1 MTSRGFPEHPTPLP
15 ATERTPVVDAVRGLA
30 LLGILLV
37 NMSFYAQPIAA
48 ALRGPP
54 PATGRLDRIVEGTIE
69 LLAEGKSYPLFALLF
84 GFGLHV
90 QLTRAG
96 TSFRWVQ
103 ARRLAVL
110 AAIGAAHALLLWSG
124 DILLVYAVL
133 GALALAFVRRRPRT
147 LLLWALLLLTL
158 PVAVWLAAASVR
170 HLLGLPP
177 PSPVARPDL
186 AALAAQGWQRYGQ
199 GSYLE
204 VTRQRARDY
213 ALLIPSL
220 LRMAP
225 PMLAMVLTG
234 LWVAR
239 RRVLQDPTAHR
250 RWLLGVLAVCLPLGL
265 VVSAAAQRP
274 GGRLLLAFDG
284 PPLAFA
290 YAAALALLS
299 TRRRLT
305 LLEAAGRMP
314 LSNYLLQSLVCTTI
328 FYGYGAGL
336 LGRLG
341 PAALAV
347 LAVAVWGGQLV
358 LSTLWL
364 RRFRCGP
371 LEGLWRSLTYARWQ
385 RWRR

>member
-1 MTSRGFPEHPTPLP
+1 MTARALAGPPTPLP
-15 ATERTPVVDAVRGLA
+15 AGERTPAVDAVRGLA

-54 PATGRLDRIVEGTIE
+54 PASGRLDRIVGGTIE
-69 LLAEGKSYPLFALLF
+69 LLAEGKSYPLFALMF

-96 TSFRWVQ
+96 TSFRSVQ

-124 DILLVYAVL
+124 DILIVYAVL
-133 GALALAFVRRRPRT
+133 GMLALAFVRRRPRT
-147 LLLWALLLLTL
+147 LLLWALLLPML
-158 PVAVWLAAASVR
+158 PPAVLLAAAAVR

-177 PSPVARPDL
+177 PVLLGGSNL
-186 AALAAQGWQRYGQ
+186 APLAEAGWQRYGH

-213 ALLIPSL
+213 VLVIPSL

-225 PMLAMVLTG
+225 AMLAMVLTG

-239 RRVLQDPTAHR
+239 RGVLQDPTAHR

-290 YAAALALLS
+290 YAAALGLLS
-299 TRRRLT
+299 ARRRLT

-314 LSNYLLQSLVCTTI
+314 LSNYVLQSLVCTTI

-336 LGRLG
+336 LGSLG
-341 PAALAV
+341 PAALAA
-347 LAVAVWGGQLV
+347 LALAVWGGQLV

-371 LEGLWRSLTYARWQ
+371 LEGLWRSLTYGRWQ